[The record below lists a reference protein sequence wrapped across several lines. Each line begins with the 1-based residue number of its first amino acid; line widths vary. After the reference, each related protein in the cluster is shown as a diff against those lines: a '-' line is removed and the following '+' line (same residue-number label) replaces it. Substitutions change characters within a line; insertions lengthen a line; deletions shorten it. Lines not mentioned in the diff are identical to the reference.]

1 MNTAGAS
8 TRADVER
15 HSDLGTT
22 SLSWPMVV
30 ALVVATN
37 GPLTTLVSWVPLG
50 IAMGNG
56 IGLPGSY
63 VVVGALYLI
72 FREFL
77 HGL

>member
-1 MNTAGAS
+1 
-8 TRADVER
+8 
-15 HSDLGTT
+15 
-22 SLSWPMVV
+22 MVV